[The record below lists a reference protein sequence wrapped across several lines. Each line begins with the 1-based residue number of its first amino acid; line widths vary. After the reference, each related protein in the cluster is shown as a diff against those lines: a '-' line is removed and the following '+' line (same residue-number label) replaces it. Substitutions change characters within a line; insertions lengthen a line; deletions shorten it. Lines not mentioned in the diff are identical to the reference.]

1 MRYIFRYKGVYM
13 QSNLR
18 YTSATQTEKFG
29 AERNKVLRNT
39 YWMLGLTM
47 IPTVVGA
54 VIGTNMNFSF
64 LAQSPIIGSLVMLA
78 VMIGL
83 MFAVSATRNSIWG
96 IVLLFAF
103 TFVAGWWLGPMLQY
117 ALHFKNGA
125 QLIGIAAAGT
135 GVIFF
140 TLATIATV
148 TKKDF
153 GFMRNFL
160 MVGLVLIV
168 IASLANLFFAIPAL
182 SLAIS
187 AVAVLLFSGFIL
199 FDVSRIVN
207 GGETNYV
214 MATLGIYLSIYNLFI
229 SLLQL
234 LLAFSGERD

>member
-1 MRYIFRYKGVYM
+1 M
-13 QSNLR
+13 QSTPR
-18 YTSATQTEKFG
+18 YAATQATLDLG
-29 AERNKVLRNT
+29 IRNSVLRNT
-39 YWMLGLTM
+39 YLMLSLTM
-47 IPTVVGA
+47 IPTVIGA
-54 VIGTNMNFSF
+54 FIGLSTNFSF
-64 LAQSPIIGSLVMLA
+64 LAGSPIVGSLVMLA

-96 IVLLFAF
+96 VILLFLF
-103 TFVAGWWLGPMLQY
+103 TFIAGWWLGPILQF
-117 ALHFKNGA
+117 ALNFNNGS

-140 TLATIATV
+140 TLASVATI

-153 GFMRNFL
+153 GFLRNFL
-160 MVGLVLIV
+160 LVGLVLI
-168 IASLANLFFAIPAL
+168 ILASLANLFFAIPAI
-182 SLAIS
+182 SLAVS
-187 AVAVLLFSGFIL
+187 TAAVLIFSGFIL